1 MLSDRF
7 RTWVSTLALGLLVGL
22 FVHPAAARAASTFER
37 SAADPGWQ
45 STARALPHNA
55 SLRLTGVAVAGSK
68 RSPAELEL
76 QKMVVIADRAT
87 LAIDGGQPV
96 PLRSSR
102 TWLTGRVVGEPGS
115 RVTVAVGKDGEL
127 RGLVRGSDGL
137 RTLRATAEGGLSMQA
152 AADDTRRGEF
162 ACGNDASLTP
172 PPLPADRG
180 QTPVLRGVPVGGFTA
195 RVALETDYEYFA
207 MFGNVDDATAYAA
220 DLIAFASTIYQAEAD
235 TALGLVSLSLWT
247 SSDDPWVQSG
257 SSCRLSEFGAYWN
270 ENNGGVDRT
279 LAHFL
284 SGASL
289 GGGIAWVGVL
299 CQGAFNTGASCPGM
313 AASGLYGGD
322 YGVTGNLSGAF
333 DMANP
338 QSVWDIVATAH
349 EIGHNFS
356 SPHTHCYAG
365 IDGNPDDI
373 DQCYGS
379 QAGCYAGPA
388 SLPGPAGQG
397 SGTLMSY
404 CHLQGGGMSNI
415 SLTLGLDHGYGN
427 APQRVPDRMLG
438 HVIQRESSF
447 PGCLT
452 TPLTVEG
459 PVFDDG
465 FESAPTD

>member
-1 MLSDRF
+1 MRFDRF
-7 RTWVSTLALGLLVGL
+7 HSSIPTTVLAALALLLVQVSG
-22 FVHPAAARAASTFER
+22 AWAASTFER
-37 SAADPGWQ
+37 SAAERGWHT
-45 STARALPHNA
+45 TAHALPLNA
-55 SLRLTGVAVAGSK
+55 RLRLTGVGQPGSN

-76 QKMVVIADRAT
+76 EKMVVVADDAT
-87 LAIDGGQPV
+87 LVVDGGDPV
-96 PLRSSR
+96 ALRMTR

-115 RVTVAVGKDGEL
+115 RVTVAIGEDGTT
-127 RGLVRGSDGL
+127 RGLVRGADGM
-137 RTLRATAEGGLSMQA
+137 RALLDTTEGGLSMQA
-152 AADDTRRGEF
+152 VEDDTRRGQF

-172 PPLPADRG
+172 PPLPTERG
-180 QTPVLRGVPVGGFTA
+180 ETPVLQDVPIGGFTA
-195 RVALETDYEYFA
+195 RVALETDHEYFA
-207 MFGNVDDATAYAA
+207 LFGNVDDAAAYAA

-247 SSDDPWVQSG
+247 TSDDPWTQTG
-257 SSCRLSEFGAYWN
+257 SSCRLSEFGEYWN
-270 ENNGGVDRT
+270 ENNGGVDRS

-284 SGASL
+284 SGANL

-338 QSVWDIVATAH
+338 QSVWDIVATSH

-373 DQCYGS
+373 DQCYGT
-379 QAGCYAGPA
+379 QAGCYSGPA

-404 CHLQGGGMSNI
+404 CHLQSGGMSNI
-415 SLTLGLDHGYGN
+415 SLTLGLDHQYGN

-452 TPLTVEG
+452 TPLTLDG
-459 PVFDDG
+459 PVFGDD
-465 FESAPTD
+465 FESGQTD